1 MGLSTEWRL
10 NESFQEFQ
18 VAVLATEDGRF
29 TFQIFTVCGE
39 PQTLRTDS
47 QLYTTQAD
55 AVRAGH
61 EAIVSMRNGAVLRAL
76 AFRAR
81 Q

>member
-1 MGLSTEWRL
+1 MSQSL
-10 NESFQEFQ
+10 QDFQ

-39 PQTLRTDS
+39 PQTLQTDS
-47 QLYTTQAD
+47 QRYMTPAD
-55 AVRAGH
+55 AAEAGR
-61 EAIVSMRNGAVLRAL
+61 EAIVLMRNGIRA
-76 AFRAR
+76 AGVQRNATNRNPGGPR